1 LSEFD
6 EKDDVVLFL
15 KTYVANGTRKD
26 ALWVIDE
33 INNIK
38 SSITKDVGQGFPKM
52 VALTDIMDEKMLNSL
67 HKSMDVYL
75 APVRGEGFGMPI
87 LDAVLAERNIIAT
100 GYSAQTDFLNRD
112 IHSLLNYQ
120 LTTVCDMNWI
130 PWYLSDQYWAEP
142 NLAQFAE
149 KMRWYYMSWKDGG
162 LPFKEEIKEYA
173 KFIKNVYSKES
184 IIETLLLQ
192 LEEI

>member
-1 LSEFD
+1 
-6 EKDDVVLFL
+6 
-15 KTYVANGTRKD
+15 
-26 ALWVIDE
+26 
-33 INNIK
+33 
-38 SSITKDVGQGFPKM
+38 
-52 VALTDIMDEKMLNSL
+52 
-67 HKSMDVYL
+67 
-75 APVRGEGFGMPI
+75 
-87 LDAVLAERNIIAT
+87 
-100 GYSAQTDFLNRD
+100 
-112 IHSLLNYQ
+112 
-120 LTTVCDMNWI
+120 MNWI